1 MVSHLNEA
9 QAITQLQRYLRR
21 LSYEGLGGARVPIDG
36 VFGTVTKEAL
46 SEFQRENGLTVTGTA
61 DKSTWDALFAE
72 YARVTEDEKNTE
84 GLYFFPTDR
93 RGFSVS
99 AGDSFMLVSII
110 QLLLSELRITYDI
123 FEDVTASGTYDGNT
137 ENAVREFQKLNGL
150 TPSGEVDAAT
160 WNRIVREYSNL
171 ERRE

>member
-1 MVSHLNEA
+1 MASHINET
-9 QAITQLQRYLRR
+9 QAVTQLQRYLRR

-36 VFGTVTKEAL
+36 IFGTATKEAL
-46 SEFQRENGLTVTGTA
+46 SEFQRENGLAVTGTA
-61 DKSTWDALFAE
+61 DKATWDALFAD
-72 YARVTEDEKNTE
+72 YTRVTENERNSA

-93 RGFSVS
+93 QDFSVS
-99 AGDSFMLVSII
+99 AGDSFMLVNII

-123 FEDVTASGTYDGNT
+123 FEDVTESGTYDGNT
-137 ENAVREFQKLNGL
+137 EAAIREFQRINGL
-150 TPSGEVDAAT
+150 APSGEVDAAT